1 MGIATT
7 SVTAA
12 LRDLSDQ
19 NSQGTRLGT
28 TSTDLICFYG
38 ATTAVAASSVIGA
51 LTLGSATASAFSTGG
66 STSFGFSSAAIAS
79 AVLNA
84 ISQLKSMGLIS

>member
-1 MGIATT
+1 MATT
-7 SVTAA
+7 SAA

-38 ATTAVAASSVIGA
+38 VTSGIAAVTVIG
-51 LTLGSATASAFSTGG
+51 TSIGVNSQVPIASNQGNV
-66 STSFGFSSAAIAS
+66 FGFSSS
-79 AVLNA
+79 AQCQAV
-84 ISQLKSMGLIS
+84 ISTMLQLRLMGLIA

>member
-7 SVTAA
+7 TASKA

-38 ATTAVAASSVIGA
+38 ATTALAQSTVVGVNALSTIASSTGA
-51 LTLGSATASAFSTGG
+51 YGYGNSTTAQS
-66 STSFGFSSAAIAS
+66 I
-79 AVLNA
+79 VNA
-84 ISQLKSMGLIS
+84 IQQLKLMGLIN